1 MGGSRICLAR
11 RINTGLAA
19 MTRSSWRTRK
29 KYRPGIDDPP
39 PTAAQWIA
47 SILGLSAMLA
57 LITINSRRIR
67 KFFRREE

>member
-1 MGGSRICLAR
+1 MAQ
-11 RINTGLAA
+11 
-19 MTRSSWRTRK
+19 SSWRARK

-47 SILGLSAMLA
+47 GILGLSAMFA

-67 KFFRREE
+67 KFFRREQ